1 MGALGSTA
9 RSLAAKSQTNLVLSV
24 RSACF
29 ATQERN
35 APCSRL
41 MLMSSAIGEASR
53 RIAGVLAG
61 RSLAAILPVLA
72 DMRSIAASAVFGCAR
87 MSASAVSPV
96 CDRRNER
103 EHPAKSAKLSA
114 AASGA
119 GAKLVSLPSGA
130 GGTVRKR

>member
-1 MGALGSTA
+1 
-9 RSLAAKSQTNLVLSV
+9 VLTV
-24 RSACF
+24 NTVA
-29 ATQERN
+29 
-35 APCSRL
+35 
-41 MLMSSAIGEASR
+41 
-53 RIAGVLAG
+53 LAG

-72 DMRSIAASAVFGCAR
+72 DMRSIAASGFFFVGRAR

-96 CDRRNER
+96 CGRRNER